1 MILFWMENKIAEV
14 QDCIYLGSL
23 VSAKGSNE
31 KEIKMRLAMARNAT
45 QKVANIWRNRGINNC
60 LNLKIALTS
69 IYFPL
74 FRKWDMGHDQKRF
87 FKRE

>member
-1 MILFWMENKIAEV
+1 MILFWMENIAEV

-23 VSAKGSNE
+23 VSAKGSSE

-45 QKVANIWRNRGINNC
+45 QKVANIWRNRGINNS
-60 LNLKIALTS
+60 LDLKIALTS

-74 FRKWDMGHDQKRF
+74 FRK
-87 FKRE
+87 